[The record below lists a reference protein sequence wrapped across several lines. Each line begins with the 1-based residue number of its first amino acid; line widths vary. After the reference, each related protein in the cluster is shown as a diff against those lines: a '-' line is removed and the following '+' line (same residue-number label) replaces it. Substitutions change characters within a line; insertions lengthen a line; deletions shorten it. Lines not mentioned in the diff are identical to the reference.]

1 MGFSCIRHGV
11 YEAEFPFPKSCA
23 YCKMEEDAVK
33 AERERIIHLLSNGG
47 DFWLCILSKGN
58 FAPLGRKRIKEALDP
73 RGL

>member
-1 MGFSCIRHGV
+1 
-11 YEAEFPFPKSCA
+11 
-23 YCKMEEDAVK
+23 MEEDAVK